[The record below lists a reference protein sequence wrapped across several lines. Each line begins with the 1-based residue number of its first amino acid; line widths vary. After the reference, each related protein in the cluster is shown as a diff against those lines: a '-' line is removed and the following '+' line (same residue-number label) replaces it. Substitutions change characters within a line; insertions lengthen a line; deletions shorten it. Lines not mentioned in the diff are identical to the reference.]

1 MTDLQNTTGNL
12 IPISVTETDA
22 SQGTR
27 PSPIFWCKAGLF
39 IDIRKY

>member
-1 MTDLQNTTGNL
+1 MTELQNTTGNL

-27 PSPIFWCKAGLF
+27 PSTISWCKAGFF